1 MDAERLAVWL
11 KMLVPELTPRMARL
25 REEAERDRIPVVRPE
40 TEAFLRTI
48 TVMHRPERILEV
60 GTAVGYSAL
69 VLWETMQELEP
80 GRVSITTIENYE
92 KRIPAARENFRAA
105 GAEGQITL
113 REGDAG
119 EVLKELTG
127 PYDLIFLDAAK
138 GQYPA
143 YLPELLRMMRTGS
156 VLITDNILQE
166 GTILESRFAV
176 PRRDRTIH
184 SRMREYLHTLTHTPC
199 LSTAV
204 LPVGDGVALSVMK

>member
-11 KMLVPELTPRMARL
+11 RMLAPEPSPSMARL
-25 REEAERDRIPVVRPE
+25 REEAERDRVPVIRPE
-40 TEAFLRTI
+40 TEAFLRTM
-48 TVMHRPERILEV
+48 TALHRPERILEV

-80 GRVSITTIENYE
+80 GRVNITTIENYG
-92 KRIPAARENFRAA
+92 KRISAARENFRAA
-105 GAEGQITL
+105 GAEEQITL
-113 REGDAG
+113 IEGDAG
-119 EVLKELTG
+119 EVLKELEG
-127 PYDLIFLDAAK
+127 PYALIFLDAAK
-138 GQYPA
+138 GQYPV
-143 YLPELLRMMRTGS
+143 YLPELLRLMRTGS

-166 GTILESRFAV
+166 GTILESRFAI

-184 SRMREYLHTLTHTPC
+184 SRMREFLHTLTHTSC